1 MEEKEESEK
10 SWLFK
15 DGNQFWKKRSKHGRD
30 RIIESAEFLA
40 KAADEYFIECENNPI
55 IELDFK
61 GMQATEVKLP
71 HPRPFLKGEFARF
84 CGCAGWDT
92 INMLKDV
99 SKDFLEVIEN
109 IEGVIRDRK
118 YTYAI
123 VGMFNATIVSRDLGL
138 VDKKDVTSK
147 GKNINDIS
155 GLSTEE
161 LVKRAEAAKK
171 IES

>member
-1 MEEKEESEK
+1 MEEKKEEKE
-10 SWLFK
+10 WLFQE
-15 DGNQFWKKRSKHGRD
+15 GNQFWKKRSTHGRN
-30 RIIESAEFLA
+30 RIIESPKVLA
-40 KAADEYFIECENNPI
+40 KAADEYFIECEDNPI

-61 GMQATEVKLP
+61 GIQATKVQVP

-92 INMLKDV
+92 INMMKDV
-99 SKDFLEVIEN
+99 SKDFLEVITN

-155 GLSTEE
+155 GLTTEE
-161 LVKRAEAAKK
+161 LIKRAEAAKK